1 MMQNKNTRAEFE
13 PPSHTLPPIVFFV
26 LPVNINKIAGV
37 LNPHKTKVSII
48 AIRHTGHIKRAR
60 GSG

>member
-26 LPVNINKIAGV
+26 SPVNINKIAGV
-37 LNPHKTKVSII
+37 LNPHKPKVPRI
-48 AIRHTGHIKRAR
+48 AIRAMDDIKRAR
-60 GSG
+60 GLG